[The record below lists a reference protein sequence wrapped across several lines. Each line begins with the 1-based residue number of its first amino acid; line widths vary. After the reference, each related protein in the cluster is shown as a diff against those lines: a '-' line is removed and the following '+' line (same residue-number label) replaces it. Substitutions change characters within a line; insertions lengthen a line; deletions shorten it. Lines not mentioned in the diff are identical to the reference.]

1 MNISGILVIV
11 SPQRVDSMVDHLNG
25 LDGIDVHHIEAKTGR
40 IVITQEGASV
50 HDEVESI
57 KRIKALPHVILAEMV
72 HHHFEE
78 DRETLAEIPEDLDS
92 AEGLPE
98 VPAFLNR

>member
-1 MNISGILVIV
+1 MNVSGILVVTPEQFFQATI
-11 SPQRVDSMVDHLNG
+11 DSLNQ
-25 LDGIDVHHIEAKTGR
+25 LDGIEVHQTDRPTGR
-40 IVITQEGASV
+40 IVITQEANSV
-50 HDEVESI
+50 HDEVEGL
-57 KRIKALPHVILAEMV
+57 KRIKALPHIILAEMV

-78 DRETLAEIPEDLDS
+78 DRETLHEIPGDLDD

>member
-1 MNISGILVIV
+1 MNVSGILVVTPEEHFQDTID
-11 SPQRVDSMVDHLNG
+11 RLNR
-25 LDGIDVHHIEAKTGR
+25 LDGVEVHQTDRPTGR